1 MDSNFHL
8 AACLEGSFRPRFWR
22 EVSEDTELGNPMIDV
37 AALVLVVKRNR
48 RVPVGQLQ
56 RSDRSDQDKYVFLIE
71 FRSAMGGES
80 RRRRTK
86 LSEQHKKKCR
96 PNASHKTR
104 SAYNILLSA
113 HQSLIS
119 LIDVAIIR

>member
-1 MDSNFHL
+1 
-8 AACLEGSFRPRFWR
+8 
-22 EVSEDTELGNPMIDV
+22 
-37 AALVLVVKRNR
+37 
-48 RVPVGQLQ
+48 
-56 RSDRSDQDKYVFLIE
+56 
-71 FRSAMGGES
+71 MGGES